1 MHDPIKTYYHNHAT
15 EYGVSSTRQRAM
27 LSLFDTIVG
36 AHVLDIGCANGIFG
50 SVLKQKGADV
60 VHGVDISPRAIDI
73 ARGALDGAW
82 VRDIEREEL
91 PSEITSRHYDVIVC
105 AEILEHLFDPA
116 AVIKQLSSL
125 LNPRGVMII
134 TTPNFL
140 LWTHR
145 VRLLL
150 GQFQYS
156 NHGYCDRGHIHFF
169 SYQELLHTV
178 ESSAMRLIAQNN
190 IYHPNWLQ
198 PIGPLRP
205 SLFAFQFIWKIAPP
219 TIP

>member
-1 MHDPIKTYYHNHAT
+1 MHDPIKAYYNRHAT
-15 EYGVSSTRQRAM
+15 EYGVSSTRQRNM
-27 LSLFDTIVG
+27 LSLFDTIAG
-36 AHVLDIGCANGIFG
+36 IHVLDVGCANGIFG
-50 SVLKQKGADV
+50 GAVKEKGAKL
-60 VHGVDISPRAIDI
+60 VHGVDISPQAVDI
-73 ARGALDGAW
+73 ARKKLDGAW

-91 PSEITSRHYDVIVC
+91 PDEIASHHYDVIVL

-116 AVIKQLSSL
+116 AAIKRLSLL
-125 LNPRGVMII
+125 LNPRGVMIV

-150 GQFQYS
+150 GQFQYT

-178 ESSAMRLIAQNN
+178 ASSGMRLIAHNN

-198 PIGPLRP
+198 PIGPFRP
-205 SLFAFQFIWKIAPP
+205 SLFAFQFIWKIALTTTP
-219 TIP
+219 